1 MGACSA
7 VSTATRRRSRHEA
20 SLVSVA
26 ALPLWAPLVALALFA
41 QGCGGPDVG
50 PSQAAQSGEQ
60 APSSEPGTEGEPA
73 PGGSPAAPVDMGVSL
88 PRAPGHL
95 APSHVEVQGSL
106 PLSPEA
112 LAEFSRTDDCA
123 SCHADVAAHWATSAH
138 ARSSF
143 DNPFYR
149 ASVERFRAAR
159 GAEASRFCAGCH
171 DPALLFSG
179 TIDRP
184 SVPADATAA
193 VGIPCRLCHGVTE
206 ARSDGNGSYTW
217 SAAPIPLPDP
227 AVPAQVEAH
236 RARVA
241 TDVLRSAALCGSC
254 HRSFAGPEIGSP
266 HHFNGIDDLGA
277 FGTSA
282 FGGAGGE
289 SLDDDP
295 TPSTCRG
302 CHMPRAAASHD
313 MAAEDGSIASHRFAG
328 AHLGLTTSQAQH
340 DAVRARLADT
350 VRIDIPV
357 GTVDGQPRIP
367 LDGAAMRSGARL
379 TLDVVVRSLGVG
391 HRFPGGT
398 RDLQDTFVELRLTDA
413 QGHLV
418 AEAGTEHEAG
428 GDDPSAFVFRAVPLD
443 SEGLPEELHD
453 VHDFLVGGF
462 DRTLPSRDATVVR
475 YEVTL
480 PRLTRAAWP
489 LQVEARLRY
498 RRHPMAFSR
507 IACEA
512 SRTADGRAFAALRSD
527 GVDPCTPEPVVD
539 LAHARVY
546 VGPGARERAGEGG
559 ASAPLAQ
566 RLHDHALG
574 LSHELQEH
582 LDDVR
587 PSVEAALRATGASD
601 TRLRAGLHLLMAR
614 VAGAQGRT
622 EEALREAALAEALLP
637 DHPATHRARGRALAQ
652 VWRWPEAASAFG
664 EVVRLSPGDT
674 VALREWT
681 RALGSAGDDA
691 AALHA
696 ARLGLARAPRD
707 ADLLR
712 TQALSA
718 PADHALGDAARE
730 ASLTYRVPD
739 DAPRLLR
746 ACQDRDPTCARDRLP
761 VPRVAMRLR

>member
-1 MGACSA
+1 
-7 VSTATRRRSRHEA
+7 
-20 SLVSVA
+20 
-26 ALPLWAPLVALALFA
+26 
-41 QGCGGPDVG
+41 
-50 PSQAAQSGEQ
+50 
-60 APSSEPGTEGEPA
+60 
-73 PGGSPAAPVDMGVSL
+73 
-88 PRAPGHL
+88 
-95 APSHVEVQGSL
+95 
-106 PLSPEA
+106 
-112 LAEFSRTDDCA
+112 
-123 SCHADVAAHWATSAH
+123 
-138 ARSSF
+138 
-143 DNPFYR
+143 
-149 ASVERFRAAR
+149 
-159 GAEASRFCAGCH
+159 
-171 DPALLFSG
+171 
-179 TIDRP
+179 
-184 SVPADATAA
+184 
-193 VGIPCRLCHGVTE
+193 
-206 ARSDGNGSYTW
+206 
-217 SAAPIPLPDP
+217 
-227 AVPAQVEAH
+227 
-236 RARVA
+236 
-241 TDVLRSAALCGSC
+241 
-254 HRSFAGPEIGSP
+254 
-266 HHFNGIDDLGA
+266 
-277 FGTSA
+277 
-282 FGGAGGE
+282 
-289 SLDDDP
+289 
-295 TPSTCRG
+295 
-302 CHMPRAAASHD
+302 
-313 MAAEDGSIASHRFAG
+313 
-328 AHLGLTTSQAQH
+328 
-340 DAVRARLADT
+340 
-350 VRIDIPV
+350 
-357 GTVDGQPRIP
+357 
-367 LDGAAMRSGARL
+367 MRSGARL

-546 VGPGARERAGEGG
+546 VGPGARERAGEG
-559 ASAPLAQ
+559 ARARRWPSACTTTPWAC
-566 RLHDHALG
+566 RTSCKSTWTTCGPAW
-574 LSHELQEH
+574 
-582 LDDVR
+582 R
-587 PSVEAALRATGASD
+587 PRCVPPERTTRGCARATPAHGA
-601 TRLRAGLHLLMAR
+601 RGGRAGTHRRSPAR
-614 VAGAQGRT
+614 GSAGRG
-622 EEALREAALAEALLP
+622 AAAGP
-637 DHPATHRARGRALAQ
+637 PATHRARGRA
-652 VWRWPEAASAFG
+652 
-664 EVVRLSPGDT
+664 PGAG
-674 VALREWT
+674 VALARGRE
-681 RALGSAGDDA
+681 RLRGGGASLARGHGGPARVDARSRQRGDDA